1 MTGLA
6 NGAEAYFRYAY
17 KASLIG
23 AAHQFELTDEGLSWQ
38 IGGKAGVWPYGD
50 IAAIR
55 LSYRPVS
62 MQSRRFRADI
72 EHANGDIAAIRL
84 SYRPVSM
91 QSRRFRADIE
101 HANRQRIVILSTSW
115 QTVALMAPQD
125 HDYRAFITQLHQ
137 RMEKAESKAR
147 LIGGIGPNLYAAG
160 IVLLALVATAIAGL
174 LIRAIGTGEFIG
186 ALFLVGFAALFAWQ
200 VGGFIRRNRPRAYT
214 FDRLPEALLP

>member
-6 NGAEAYFRYAY
+6 NEAADIRYAY

-23 AAHQFELTDEGLSWQ
+23 AAHRFELTDEGLSWQ
-38 IGGKAGVWPYGD
+38 VGGRAGVWPY
-50 IAAIR
+50 R
-55 LSYRPVS
+55 
-62 MQSRRFRADI
+62 
-72 EHANGDIAAIRL
+72 DIAAIRL

-101 HANRQRIVILSTSW
+101 HANRRRIVILSTSW